1 MNKYFNTSAI
11 YSQAPSSISKEEGFI
26 KGITVCQT
34 GEAKGHNI
42 YLDDSFISEVV
53 NLGNQNSKGV
63 KARFGHPNICSTALG
78 TYLGRYKN
86 FRKEDNKAIADLYL
100 DKSAKSSPKGNLYDY
115 VFDLAENNP
124 DMFGAS
130 IAFKAGKSFKKLSTE
145 NNKEVEKEYA
155 TIQLLYAT
163 DFVDN
168 PAATDGLFSAFY
180 EDDFSSQVSIFLDD
194 HPEVY
199 ELLDKKPEILEE
211 FLKNYKQY
219 KKDTQMNFND
229 ELTKLK
235 QWVTDNFSKS
245 SPESKI
251 DAGELKKE
259 FEDKILTLEKIS
271 NDDEV
276 KHLETLLEEKTAS
289 NIELTEKIDQLTTEL
304 NDLRLLTEDLQTQL
318 NKKKASPT
326 LPNKQADPAL
336 SLKNKKVKDDSAKIL
351 LSNLPRKIRNE
362 IKLANQ

>member
-1 MNKYFNTSAI
+1 MNKYLNTSAI
-11 YSQAPSSISKEEGFI
+11 YFQSPSSISKEEGFI
-26 KGITVCQT
+26 KSITVCQT

-42 YLDDSFISEVV
+42 NLDDNFISEVV
-53 NLGNQNSKGV
+53 SLGNQNSKGV

-86 FRKEDNKAIADLYL
+86 FRKEGNKAIADLYL
-100 DKSAKSSPKGNLYDY
+100 DDSSKKSPKGNLYDY

-130 IAFKAGKSFKKLSTE
+130 IAFKAGKSFKKLATE

-180 EDDFSSQVSIFLDD
+180 EDDFSSQVTIFLDD

-199 ELLDKKPEILEE
+199 ELLNKKPEILNE

-235 QWVTDNFSKS
+235 QWVTDNFSKNP
-245 SPESKI
+245 PESEI

-259 FEDKILTLEKIS
+259 FENKILTLEKIS

-276 KHLETLLEEKTAS
+276 KHLESLMEEKTAS
-289 NIELTEKIDQLTTEL
+289 NVELTEQFE
-304 NDLRLLTEDLQTQL
+304 LLTEELQSLQTEL
-318 NKKKASPT
+318 NKKKANPT
-326 LPNKQADPAL
+326 LPDKQADPAL

-362 IKLANQ
+362 LKSANQ

>member
-1 MNKYFNTSAI
+1 MNKYFNTTAI
-11 YSQAPSSISKEEGFI
+11 YSQTPSSISREEGYI

-53 NLGNQNSKGV
+53 KLGNQNSKGV

-86 FRKEDNKAIADLYL
+86 FRKEDNKAIADLHF
-100 DKSAKSSPKGNLYDY
+100 DKSAKTSPKGNLYDY

-163 DFVDN
+163 DLVDN
-168 PAATDGLFSAFY
+168 PAVTDGLFSAFY
-180 EDDFSSQVSIFLDD
+180 EDDFSSQVTIFLDD
-194 HPEVY
+194 HPQVY
-199 ELLDKKPEILEE
+199 ELLDSKPEILNE

-219 KKDTQMNFND
+219 RKDKNMNLND
-229 ELTKLK
+229 ELTKLR
-235 QWVTDNFSKS
+235 QWVTDNFTKNPPKS
-245 SPESKI
+245 EI
-251 DAGELKKE
+251 DAKALKTE
-259 FEDKILTLEKIS
+259 FEEKLFALEKTS
-271 NDDEV
+271 TDEEV
-276 KHLETLLEEKTAS
+276 KHLETLVEEKTAS

-304 NDLRLLTEDLQTQL
+304 NDLRLLTDNLQTEL
-318 NKKKASPT
+318 NKSKASPT
-326 LPNKQADPAL
+326 LPDKQADPLL
-336 SLKNKKVKDDSAKIL
+336 SLKTKQAKDDSGKIL
-351 LSNLPRKIRNE
+351 LSNLPRNTRKQ
-362 IKLANQ
+362 LQPS